1 MSYGLGLG
9 LGLRF
14 RVLGLVCWIRG
25 LGSRVGLEIGL
36 GLRVLEYE
44 KAYETVAQLKYWDTL
59 GTLVAA
65 CVDYRACE
73 EENRHSQRL

>member
-14 RVLGLVCWIRG
+14 RVLGLVCWFRG

-36 GLRVLEYE
+36 GLRVLE
-44 KAYETVAQLKYWDTL
+44 
-59 GTLVAA
+59 
-65 CVDYRACE
+65 
-73 EENRHSQRL
+73 